1 MCMIN
6 LVFTLDWNWVQCEKD
21 CYVIEVIETK
31 LKYMLYDYLGKK
43 NLWHCISQ
51 SQYFFKEKVCV
62 CARTCVFVCLCD
74 FAIHIVWH
82 SSIILN
88 RVSLALSLQY
98 SVIPLH
104 FSDGGFVKL
113 LWTEVLYLSIGP
125 TTVAQQCATPIFSL
139 PFLSDGRLIEQQSSF
154 ISLWL
159 TWSILHWMTMHY
171 HIHSHSWGIHWYHFT
186 LLSSTKPDI

>member
-1 MCMIN
+1 MHDKPCVHSGLKLGTVWKGLLCHWSHRN
-6 LVFTLDWNWVQCEKD
+6 KT
-21 CYVIEVIETK
+21 EVYALWLSWE
-31 LKYMLYDYLGKK
+31 K

-125 TTVAQQCATPIFSL
+125 TTVAQQCATPIFSV
-139 PFLSDGRLIEQQSSF
+139 GRLIEQQLSF